1 VSAAAQQP
9 GSVPEPVRSDG
20 HLDRLLEAFQGI
32 ADKLSLPVVLRHIV
46 ESACA
51 LVGARYGALGV
62 IGEDQNLV
70 EFITV
75 GAGPDV
81 VEAIGHYPEGHG
93 ILGLL
98 IVDPRPLRLA
108 DLAAHPDSYGFPENH
123 PLMRSFLGVPVR
135 VGDEIFGNLYLCEKR
150 DAKEFSAEDEALI
163 VSLAAMA
170 AIAIDNARLHERLQD
185 LAVLGDR
192 ERIARDL
199 HDKVIQRLFATGLA
213 LQAASHGL
221 DSPTAHKLTEA
232 VDELDAT
239 IAEIRNAIFGLEARP
254 ADRLNHS
261 AALLA
266 LIDEV
271 TQPAGLEPTVR
282 IDGPLNSLLSP
293 ALGDELLTVAGEAL
307 VNVARHAQARHV
319 NVSVHI
325 GAQDLVLRVLDD
337 GRGPQDGGGAG
348 HGLANL
354 EARARRLGGSCQLSV
369 TDEGTSLE
377 WRVPLPD

>member
-1 VSAAAQQP
+1 VSASSDQAQTVGEP
-9 GSVPEPVRSDG
+9 GRAEGR
-20 HLDRLLEAFQGI
+20 LNRLLDAIRGI
-32 ADKLSLPVVLRHIV
+32 AGGLSLPVVLHQIV

-62 IGEDQNLV
+62 IGENQTLT

-75 GAGPDV
+75 GAGPEV

-98 IVDPRPLRLA
+98 IVDPRPLRLT
-108 DLAAHPDSYGFPENH
+108 DLAAHPASYGFPEHH
-123 PLMRSFLGVPVR
+123 PPMRSFLGVPVR

-150 DAKEFSAEDEALI
+150 DAEAFSADDEALI

-170 AIAIDNARLHERLQD
+170 AVAIDNARLHERLQD
-185 LAVLGDR
+185 LAVLRDR

-199 HDKVIQRLFATGLA
+199 HDKVIQRLFATGLS

-221 DSPTAHKLTEA
+221 DDPAAHKLAQA

-239 IAEIRNAIFGLEARP
+239 ITEIRNAIFGLEARP
-254 ADRLNHS
+254 ADRPNHS

-307 VNVARHAQARHV
+307 VNVARHAEARHV
-319 NVSVHI
+319 NVSVQVSAHDI
-325 GAQDLVLRVLDD
+325 VLQVLDD
-337 GRGPQDGGGAG
+337 GHGPQGGPGDG
-348 HGLANL
+348 HGLVNL
-354 EARARRLGGSCQLSV
+354 EARAQRLGGSCELSV
-369 TDEGTSLE
+369 TDQGTTLE
-377 WRVPLPD
+377 WGVPLPD